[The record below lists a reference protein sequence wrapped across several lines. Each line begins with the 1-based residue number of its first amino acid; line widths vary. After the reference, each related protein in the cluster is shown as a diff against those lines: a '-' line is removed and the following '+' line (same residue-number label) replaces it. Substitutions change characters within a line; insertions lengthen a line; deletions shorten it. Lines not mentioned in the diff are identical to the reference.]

1 MRRFIFSFIPAL
13 SIMAGIVFAF
23 SSCNNNDDD
32 KSGKNPALARTFY
45 VAGSE
50 NSGGTAQPVVWVN
63 GTAKNQGNDGFGG
76 ICNAVAIGGDN
87 SLYAGVVSNDANS
100 YVYKNGERLLTLEK
114 SGSMCGL
121 NSMALLGDVVY
132 SCGYDETAPM
142 QPSACVWKGSE
153 KYFTAQESSNGV
165 KVLPVN
171 ENEIYM
177 VANEYSSG
185 KSKPAIYKN
194 GSKLY
199 TLPSADGID
208 TYAKDAFY
216 INGDIYTVGEFSEYP
231 PVNTVIV
238 WKNNIEQ
245 YRITGADGANCNAG
259 AIYVNRLGNIF
270 VGGQETNEDGELI
283 AKIWKDGNTY
293 YELDGGADRSNVT
306 SITEYDGLI
315 YSTGETHDWGGAHA
329 IIWQENAILYKM
341 LPTGDDPVTKQLVI
355 K

>member
-1 MRRFIFSFIPAL
+1 M
-13 SIMAGIVFAF
+13 FAF

-132 SCGYDETAPM
+132 SCGYDEIAST
-142 QPSACVWKGSE
+142 QPAACIWRGSE
-153 KYFTAQESSNGV
+153 KHFSLQESSNGI
-165 KVLPVN
+165 KVFPVN

-177 VANEYSSG
+177 VAEEYASG
-185 KSKPAIYKN
+185 TSKPAIYKN
-194 GSKLY
+194 GAKLY
-199 TLPSADGID
+199 SLPTMDGID
-208 TYAKDAFY
+208 TYVKDAFY

-245 YRITGADGANCNAG
+245 YKISGAEGGNCNAS
-259 AIYVNRLGNIF
+259 AIYVNRQGNVF